1 MSARHLDFGNAG
13 EDYAAR
19 YLENR
24 GYEIRQRNWRYK
36 QWELDLI
43 CEKDDELIF
52 VEVKT
57 RTGRNVQDGIQA
69 VTPAKQKKLYKAST
83 RYLTA
88 FELWERPCRFDIVVV
103 NNDGNGFIAEHIE
116 NAFDLTDFMGSGN
129 TSWQPW

>member
-24 GYEIRQRNWRYK
+24 GYGIRQRNWRYK

-57 RTGRNVQDGIQA
+57 RSGSNVQSGIQA
-69 VTPAKQKKLYKAST
+69 VTPAKQKKLYKAAT

-88 FELWERPCRFDIVVV
+88 FELWEWPCRFDVVVV

-129 TSWQPW
+129 SSWQPW

>member
-69 VTPAKQKKLYKAST
+69 VTPAKQKKLYKAAT

-88 FELWERPCRFDIVVV
+88 FELWEWPCRFDIVVV